1 MKYSVRPG
9 PQANHHGNDGDTATR
24 VYVIYYLVK
33 LLGMRVVIAILW
45 FDKIIG
51 VIILALSSRN
61 RSLGIHQ
68 LAVWVVCATMQGGR
82 NNFWNIARAY
92 TWSVKRVV
100 LQYSTVLRAGCLEH
114 HLPSI
119 VGMRVQPLP

>member
-1 MKYSVRPG
+1 
-9 PQANHHGNDGDTATR
+9 
-24 VYVIYYLVK
+24 
-33 LLGMRVVIAILW
+33 MRVVIAILW

-119 VGMRVQPLP
+119 VGMRVQPLGPGFKGSDSEAPDQAFTVHAWSYG